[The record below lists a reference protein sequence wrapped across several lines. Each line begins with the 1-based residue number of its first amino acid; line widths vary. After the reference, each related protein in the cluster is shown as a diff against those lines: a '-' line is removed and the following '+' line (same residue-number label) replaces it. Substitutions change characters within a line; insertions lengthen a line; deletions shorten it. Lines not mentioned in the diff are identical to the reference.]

1 MDTRFQHPFCGVLAG
16 PSSSGKTYFVERI
29 LKQIDT
35 MINPIPE
42 EVIFCYSAWQSS
54 YERMKLYFKNI
65 KFIEGIPDFDEI
77 VPNCRRFIIIDDL
90 MQETNEKVTNL
101 FTRGSHHKNLSVF
114 YICQNLF
121 NKNKE
126 QRSINLN
133 SHYIIVFK
141 NPRDSSQI
149 IHLAK
154 QMFPGQTR
162 YMQEAY
168 KMATS
173 EPFGYLLVDLK
184 QNTPENLRL
193 RSNIFQKDQ
202 QIFYVPK

>member
-1 MDTRFQHPFCGVLAG
+1 MDTRFQHPFCGILAG
-16 PSSSGKTYFVERI
+16 PSSCGKTYFVERI
-29 LKQIDT
+29 LKQINT
-35 MINPIPE
+35 LINPVPE
-42 EVIFCYSAWQSS
+42 EIVFCFSAWQPS
-54 YERMKLYFKNI
+54 YERMKSYFKNI
-65 KFIEGIPDFDEI
+65 KFIEGIPNFDEL
-77 VPNCRRFIIIDDL
+77 VPDYRRLIIIDDL
-90 MQETNEKVTNL
+90 MAETNAQITNL
-101 FTRGSHHKNLSVF
+101 FTRGSHHKNLSVL

-126 QRSINLN
+126 QRSLNLN
-133 SHYIIVFK
+133 SHYIVIFK

-184 QNTPENLRL
+184 QDTPENLRL
-193 RSNIFQKDQ
+193 RTNIFTQPQ
-202 QIFYVPK
+202 VVYIPK